1 MLLPVGMTPCYDD
14 SMENVSL
21 NFGPIQ
27 PLLQDASISEIM
39 VNQFDKVFIE
49 REGKLQPAPM
59 KFSSEGVLQELIKNI
74 AKSAG
79 RTIDEDRPFMDAY
92 LPDGSRVNATLPP
105 ITPKGAALTIRKFR
119 KQPFTLQD
127 YIPIGT
133 ITDKAAFFL
142 HACVI
147 ARINLV
153 VSGGTGSGKTT
164 FLNALSAVVPE
175 SERVITIEDV
185 AELQLQQS
193 NWVRLESSY
202 RPGKPPVTTRDCLI
216 NALRMRPDRIVVGEC
231 RRDETFEMLQAM
243 NTGHEGSMTTV
254 HANSS
259 RDCLTRLES
268 LILTSGID
276 IPLPALRKQIS
287 SAIDVIVQLKRVK
300 GGQRVVSEIVEVV
313 GMEQNTITSQILFSR
328 EKKKNPNDPDYLLGT
343 GMVPSFIQRF
353 SDAGIQFPANF
364 FDPNTAITYQPD

>member
-1 MLLPVGMTPCYDD
+1 
-14 SMENVSL
+14 MENVSL

-27 PLLQDASISEIM
+27 PLLQDPTVSEIM
-39 VNQFDKVFIE
+39 VNQFDSVFIE
-49 REGKLQPAPM
+49 RDGRLQTCPM
-59 KFSSEGVLQELIKNI
+59 KFASEKALIDLIQSI
-74 AKSAG
+74 AKSSG
-79 RTIDEDRPFMDAY
+79 RSIDEDRPFMDSY
-92 LPDGSRVNATLPP
+92 LPDGSRINATLPP
-105 ITPKGAALTIRKFR
+105 ITPRGAALTIRKFR

-133 ITDKAAFFL
+133 ITDKAAFLL

-147 ARINLV
+147 ARVNIV
-153 VSGGTGSGKTT
+153 VSGGTGTGKTT
-164 FLNALSAVVPE
+164 FLNALSAVIPE

-185 AELQLQQS
+185 AELQLSQS

-202 RPGKPPVTTRDCLI
+202 RPGKMPITTRDCLI
-216 NALRMRPDRIVVGEC
+216 NALRMRPDRIIVGEC

-243 NTGHEGSMTTV
+243 NTGHEGSMTSV
-254 HANSS
+254 HANGS

-276 IPLPALRKQIS
+276 IPLSALRKQIS

-300 GGQRVVSEIVEVV
+300 GGQRVVHEIVEVV
-313 GMEQNTITSQILFSR
+313 GMEQNTITSQVLFSR

-343 GMVPSFIQRF
+343 GLVPSFVQKF
-353 SDAGIQFPANF
+353 SEAGIQLPQNF
-364 FDPNTAITYQPD
+364 FDPNTSVTYQPD